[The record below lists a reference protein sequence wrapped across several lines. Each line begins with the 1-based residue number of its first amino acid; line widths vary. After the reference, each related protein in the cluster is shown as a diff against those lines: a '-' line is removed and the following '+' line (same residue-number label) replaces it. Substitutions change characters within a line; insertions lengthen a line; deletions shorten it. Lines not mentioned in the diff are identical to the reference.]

1 MHNNQSQL
9 PDDEI
14 DLFELASILWAR
26 KKTIVAI
33 TALFTALAVIYVLFI
48 ASPTYRVQS
57 VLRPATLKNLEILNS
72 SNIIKISP
80 ARALY
85 NVGAMLDS
93 YDARLRFFKENK
105 NLFEPLRNSEE
116 SLEQSF
122 ERFNERAFEVTRP
135 EEKTPEIGT
144 IDFVRISLEYP
155 QNIDGVAVINKFV
168 EFAINEEKNLIKEDF
183 EAILNN
189 KINLLDRQLIAL
201 RTQYQADKEA
211 KIIQIQEQ
219 DALKKALLLDE
230 LEAVRTEL
238 KRNKS
243 NRLEELQEAINIAES
258 LGIHKPTLPTQL
270 GRNLTETLNFYA
282 DFSNQKAPLYFMG
295 TEALK
300 AEYEALQNRENDDF
314 TSRRITEIEKELQ
327 LLEENRQI
335 EMLLARENED
345 LFITELA
352 ELKKQLA
359 LLENT
364 HVDFDNLEIV
374 RIDQIAHTP
383 YRPIKPN
390 KKLIVAVAFLL
401 GGMLGVFIA
410 LIQSMV
416 AKRRATPLSS

>member
-72 SNIIKISP
+72 TEIIEITP
-80 ARALY
+80 THALY
-85 NVGAMLDS
+85 NVGAVLDS

-105 NLFEPLRNSEE
+105 NLFEPLRKPGE

-122 ERFNERAFEVTRP
+122 ERFNEKAFTLTLP
-135 EEKTPEIGT
+135 EEKKGVYGT
-144 IDFVRISLEYP
+144 ADFIRLSLEYP
-155 QNIDGVAVINKFV
+155 QDIDGVTILNKFV
-168 EFAINEEKNLIKEDF
+168 HFAIEDEKKQIKDNF
-183 EAILNN
+183 EALLNN
-189 KINLLDRQLIAL
+189 KIGLLDRQLIAL

-211 KIIQIQEQ
+211 QITQIQEE
-219 DALKKALLLDE
+219 DALQKALLIDE

-238 KRNKS
+238 KNNKS
-243 NRLEELQEAINIAES
+243 SRLKELQEAISIAEA
-258 LGIHKPTLPTQL
+258 LGINKPTLFTELTTQ
-270 GRNLTETLNFYA
+270 
-282 DFSNQKAPLYFMG
+282 QIPLYFMG

-300 AEYEALQNRENDDF
+300 AEYQALQNRDNDDL
-314 TSRRITEIEKELQ
+314 TSPRITEIEKELQ

-345 LFITELA
+345 LFITEQA